1 MGSRSLA
8 PSRGEGGAGARSAA
22 MATPPEKTSGR
33 KVAYS
38 LSSGSMPSRRSA
50 RINRSVDEHEPIS
63 PRLGVSHA
71 RGGKTAVRRQLENV
85 LEEPQPEANEAE
97 AKAAERAA
105 KAAKRREENKEAAD
119 GSDDDVLERAYR
131 YEVNEC
137 NEMLRKRCAPT
148 YECNG
153 AVTAKACAA
162 GR

>member
-1 MGSRSLA
+1 
-8 PSRGEGGAGARSAA
+8 
-22 MATPPEKTSGR
+22 
-33 KVAYS
+33 
-38 LSSGSMPSRRSA
+38 
-50 RINRSVDEHEPIS
+50 
-63 PRLGVSHA
+63 
-71 RGGKTAVRRQLENV
+71 VRRQLENV

-153 AVTAKACAA
+153 ARGVEVRACTLPQGGRMQHTPHQARLQAGCHTTPHASAKAMAALLVPHACA
-162 GR
+162 GSRTVR